1 MRGATTIVTPLT
13 DTAKFQ
19 STHPMRGATKIMV
32 KGCKYDEFQST
43 HPMRG
48 ATDGLISA
56 FEFLGISIH
65 APHAG
70 CDNTE
75 SRNRCTRKHFNPRT
89 PCGVRQHLLGRQLRP
104 GIISIHAPHAG
115 CDYRKK
121 HIYFYFEISIHAPH
135 AGCDS
140 TCSSTAWTRIY
151 FNPRTPC
158 GVRQRAMPSLRSP
171 MIFQSTHPMRGA
183 TM

>member
-89 PCGVRQHLLGRQLRP
+89 PCGVRLYQLPLLPSYDDFNPRTPCGVRQHLLGRQLRP

-115 CDYRKK
+115 CDVL
-121 HIYFYFEISIHAPH
+121 ESAL
-135 AGCDS
+135 
-140 TCSSTAWTRIY
+140 RIT
-151 FNPRTPC
+151 F
-158 GVRQRAMPSLRSP
+158 SL
-171 MIFQSTHPMRGA
+171 FQSTHPMRGA